1 MKKWEAKEILLFV
14 TSEALLVILM
24 MQSKWR
30 TALLMRK
37 KKFSIWATSN
47 FFFGLVQT
55 KLKFLKEIQI
65 LTNFRVA
72 INDKTY
78 SSIWINFHNFQYV
91 STCNTIKCYIEKGVV
106 WRLSEFF
113 FMLSAAWMNKPSSYW
128 FMWWNGKYIPK
139 SHKIIILIP

>member
-37 KKFSIWATSN
+37 KKFSTWATSN
-47 FFFGLVQT
+47 FFWVQT
-55 KLKFLKEIQI
+55 KLRFLKEIQI
-65 LTNFRVA
+65 LTKFRIA

-78 SSIWINFHNFQYV
+78 SSIRKQF
-91 STCNTIKCYIEKGVV
+91 
-106 WRLSEFF
+106 L
-113 FMLSAAWMNKPSSYW
+113 
-128 FMWWNGKYIPK
+128 
-139 SHKIIILIP
+139 

>member
-37 KKFSIWATSN
+37 KKFSTWATSN
-47 FFFGLVQT
+47 FFFWFGSNKT
-55 KLKFLKEIQI
+55 KVFKRI
-65 LTNFRVA
+65 LNKFRVA

-78 SSIWINFHNFQYV
+78 SSIRIHFHNFQYV
-91 STCNTIKCYIEKGVV
+91 STCNTIKYYIEKGVV

-113 FMLSAAWMNKPSSYW
+113 YVECCLDE
-128 FMWWNGKYIPK
+128 
-139 SHKIIILIP
+139 

>member
-37 KKFSIWATSN
+37 KKFSTWATSN
-47 FFFGLVQT
+47 FFWFGSNKT
-55 KLKFLKEIQI
+55 KVFKRI
-65 LTNFRVA
+65 LTKFRVA

-78 SSIWINFHNFQYV
+78 SSIRIHFHNFRYV
-91 STCNTIKCYIEKGVV
+91 STCNTIKYYIEKGVV

-113 FMLSAAWMNKPSSYW
+113 YVECCLDE
-128 FMWWNGKYIPK
+128 
-139 SHKIIILIP
+139 